1 MKIGVKHLKY
11 LSLHL
16 LIINLDVI
24 LYKIEFKSKDYYFL
38 KRFSSILRNYAHIL
52 VSLGDENLV
61 ENLKH
66 WLLPNNYSNSWQ
78 EK

>member
-66 WLLPNNYSNSWQ
+66 
-78 EK
+78 